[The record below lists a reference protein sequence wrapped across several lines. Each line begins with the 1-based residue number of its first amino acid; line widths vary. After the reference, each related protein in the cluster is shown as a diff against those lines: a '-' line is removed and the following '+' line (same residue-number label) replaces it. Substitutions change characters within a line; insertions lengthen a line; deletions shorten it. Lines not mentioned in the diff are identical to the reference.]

1 MMENSV
7 AGFEQCPEGLH
18 MNTTFVKSLFRL
30 WIAITSVVGYVVMYK
45 SSITCWYQNCIIIRV
60 FNLHYIN
67 LFIFC

>member
-1 MMENSV
+1 
-7 AGFEQCPEGLH
+7 